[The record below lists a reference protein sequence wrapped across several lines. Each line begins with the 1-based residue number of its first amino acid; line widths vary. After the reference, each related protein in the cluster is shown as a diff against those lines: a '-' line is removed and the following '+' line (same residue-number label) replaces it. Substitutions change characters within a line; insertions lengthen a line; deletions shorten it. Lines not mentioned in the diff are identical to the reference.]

1 MPSHGLN
8 PIENVYVVATAADL
22 PDVLSRFIIYHL
34 LYDPGDGVGLYYSDD
49 ESTLSKVS
57 SGAGFVTIDT
67 AQTITGLKTFN
78 VEANSASIVVI
89 GEPSTLRGDS
99 QDGQLTFWGEH
110 SSVIY
115 GSKITQNSSNV
126 SWGGTGA
133 NPAISLQLVLNLQI
147 LSGNT
152 LQIKDA
158 SNADSAEFS
167 HDGEDFNTTFVN
179 TTDWNI
185 TVANLKLIG
194 ALTAT
199 SYGGI
204 TEANLLDKSASE
216 TITIPNGGSWLF
228 TSDGSGQVFLDL
240 GTDLKLG
247 ANDGTTDV
255 FFNHNNSDFR
265 IGVTGTRFNAI
276 PMLFDGINGL
286 RSGQPIYISEQA
298 SSNANVTAWGQ
309 LWIKSDAPNTLWFTG
324 DTGVERPVGHNVLP
338 YIALTSA
345 YTLLLVDNGERLNR
359 TNTTSFDV
367 TCPDLSTLPVGAT
380 YIFTNQGASGTFRVK
395 GATGVT
401 LRHFTGSAVD
411 SVTAGNGFVIATGGI
426 VTVNKVTDTEYHIW
440 GSGIT
445 TA

>member
-49 ESTLSKVS
+49 ESTLTPVS
-57 SGAGFVTIDT
+57 SAAAEINDLTVAVTW
-67 AQTITGLKTFN
+67 AN
-78 VEANSASIVVI
+78 VPVANI
-89 GEPSTLRGDS
+89 PNLNT
-99 QDGQLTFWGEH
+99 
-110 SSVIY
+110 
-115 GSKITQNSSNV
+115 SKIN
-126 SWGGTGA
+126 TG
-133 NPAISLQLVLNLQI
+133 
-147 LSGNT
+147 
-152 LQIKDA
+152 
-158 SNADSAEFS
+158 
-167 HDGEDFNTTFVN
+167 TFVN
-179 TTDWNI
+179 ARISVGSVTQHE
-185 TVANLKLIG
+185 A
-194 ALTAT
+194 ALTILE
-199 SYGGI
+199 GQI
-204 TEANLLDKSASE
+204 TDGSIFPRLDSSE
-216 TITIPNGGSWLF
+216 TISLPNGGSWLF

-247 ANDGTTDV
+247 ANDGSTDV

-276 PMLFDGINGL
+276 PMLFDGFNGL